1 MTHQNHQTHRIRTP
15 RTRLR
20 STIGAVLGVAV
31 LSLGLVACGDD
42 DGDSGDQASA
52 SEQESESPTD
62 AAADVSVT
70 DPWVK
75 AVDGDMTAMF
85 GTITN
90 DGDEDVVVTGAET
103 DAAGMVELHETVAN
117 DDGSMAMQ
125 EKEGGFTIP
134 AHGEH
139 ELAPGGDHVMLMDV
153 SKALKPGQTVTLTLS
168 LEGGDTVD
176 VEAPVK
182 RFTGADENYQGG
194 EHGDDHGDDHGDHG
208 DHGDDHGHDDG
219 DHEDH

>member
-1 MTHQNHQTHRIRTP
+1 MTHQNHQTYRTRTP

-20 STIGAVLGVAV
+20 STIGAALGIAV

-42 DGDSGDQASA
+42 EGDSGDQAPA
-52 SEQESESPTD
+52 SEQESETTT
-62 AAADVSVT
+62 AADETTLSIT

-75 AVDGDMTAMF
+75 AVDGGMTAMF
-85 GTITN
+85 GTLTN

-134 AHGEH
+134 AGGEH

-153 SKALKPGQTVTLTLS
+153 TRALKPGQTVTVTLS
-168 LEGGDTVD
+168 LEGGGTVD

-182 RFTGADENYQGG
+182 RFTGADENYQDG
-194 EHGDDHGDDHGDHG
+194 EHGDDHGDHG
-208 DHGDDHGHDDG
+208 DDHG